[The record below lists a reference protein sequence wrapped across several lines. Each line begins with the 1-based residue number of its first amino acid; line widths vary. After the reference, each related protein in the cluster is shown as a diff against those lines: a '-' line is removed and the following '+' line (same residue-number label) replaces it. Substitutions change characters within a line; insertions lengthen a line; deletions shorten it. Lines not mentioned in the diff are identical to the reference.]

1 MDAKYITP
9 FIEAAETVFLDF
21 FQIKPDVRKPYWV
34 EGTDIRE
41 WEVSAIIGI
50 AGETRGCVVLSF
62 SKMAAEK
69 LTSILVGR
77 PISALEDDVVDT
89 IGEVVNII
97 AGNAKKGLEQ
107 YKLMISL
114 PSVVRSKEHNITFGG
129 KEIPVIGIPMDTP
142 HGLVHLSV
150 GLENIITQD

>member
-9 FIEAAETVFLDF
+9 FIEASDGVFQEF
-21 FQIKPDVRKPYWV
+21 FGIKPEIRKPYWV
-34 EGTDIRE
+34 DSADIKE

-77 PISALEDDVVDT
+77 DISVVDDDVVDT

-107 YKLMISL
+107 FKLMISL
-114 PSVVRSKEHNITFGG
+114 PSVVRGKEHNITFGG
-129 KEIPVIGIPMDTP
+129 KQIPVIGIPMDTP
-142 HGLVHLSV
+142 HGMVHLSV
-150 GLENIITQD
+150 GLENIIKQD

>member
-9 FIEAAETVFLDF
+9 FIDAAEAVFQEF
-21 FQIKPDVRKPYWV
+21 FQLKPEIRKPYWV
-34 EGTDIRE
+34 EPSDIKE

-69 LTSILVGR
+69 LTAILVGR
-77 PISALEDDVVDT
+77 PISVLDDDVVDT

-114 PSVVRSKEHNITFGG
+114 PSVVRGREHNITFGG
-129 KEIPVIGIPMDTP
+129 KAIPVIGIPMDTP
-142 HGLVHLSV
+142 HGMVHLSV